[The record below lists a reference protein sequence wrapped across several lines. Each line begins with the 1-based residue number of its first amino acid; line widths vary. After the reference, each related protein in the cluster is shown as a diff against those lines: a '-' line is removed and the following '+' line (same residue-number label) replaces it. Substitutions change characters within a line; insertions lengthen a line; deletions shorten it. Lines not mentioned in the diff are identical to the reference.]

1 MRRTTTSMQNPHN
14 WKCGSMRIVI
24 SQKTSKDRPDQACRT
39 WKNTL
44 ALSVVSTSATI
55 PYQFDNGPGLAD
67 YRLFKHA
74 LRRID
79 RRLQPPGCGRRAPDF
94 GEWTTW
100 TSNASQSASPPQ

>member
-1 MRRTTTSMQNPHN
+1 MRATTTSTQNPYN
-14 WKCGSMRIVI
+14 WKCCSMRIVI
-24 SQKTSKDRPDQACRT
+24 LVEDEQRQARHACRT
-39 WKNTL
+39 WKNTG
-44 ALSVVSTSATI
+44 ALSLVSTSATI
-55 PYQFDNGPGLAD
+55 PYRFDNRPGLAD